1 VLSTFSRLLIDPNRG
16 EDDPTLVMRLSDGT
30 VIPGNHPISTQE
42 IEHRLASF
50 YRPYHETVDGMID
63 RFFDAGITPAILSVH
78 SFTGSWRGVA
88 RPWHATLL
96 WDNDPRFTRPL
107 LDEFAKVDGLIY
119 TDNEPYDGA
128 LRNDSIFRHGAM
140 RGLAHT
146 LIEIR
151 QDLVG
156 DENSVRQWVELLAP
170 MLEKINALAEMHEVR
185 HFDSR
190 TGPLHLSHD

>member
-1 VLSTFSRLLIDPNRG
+1 
-16 EDDPTLVMRLSDGT
+16 
-30 VIPGNHPISTQE
+30 
-42 IEHRLASF
+42 
-50 YRPYHETVDGMID
+50 
-63 RFFDAGITPAILSVH
+63 
-78 SFTGSWRGVA
+78 
-88 RPWHATLL
+88 
-96 WDNDPRFTRPL
+96 
-107 LDEFAKVDGLIY
+107 
-119 TDNEPYDGA
+119 
-128 LRNDSIFRHGAM
+128 M